1 MKEQDLTLVGLT
13 EDKQKLVLV
22 NQAGEEFTLPADARL
37 RAALRGEHARL
48 GQLEIT
54 MESALRPRDI
64 QARIR
69 AGESPEAV
77 AAAAQTSIE
86 KIMGYATPVLAER
99 AHVADRAQ
107 RASVRRKSSEGP
119 AARPTVSNGGTRLT

>member
-13 EDKQKLVLV
+13 EDKSKLVLV
-22 NQAGEEFTLPADARL
+22 SDSGEEFTLAVDARL
-37 RAALRGEHARL
+37 RAALRGDHAQLARL

-69 AGESPEAV
+69 AGASP
-77 AAAAQTSIE
+77 
-86 KIMGYATPVLAER
+86 
-99 AHVADRAQ
+99 
-107 RASVRRKSSEGP
+107 RRWRWQP
-119 AARPTVSNGGTRLT
+119 RPTWTG